1 MPRKKGTTTKKESCT
16 VDIDNSDQDLS
27 DIEYSDEDK
36 DIEKEEKK
44 KNKKTSE
51 KKPSK
56 KKKNEDTPIVTKKQS
71 VQELRDSLNQNLEN
85 KNLDSKKMTKN
96 EYEKRFNELKEL
108 YVKLCKEFTEI
119 QKSLR
124 EKDSEREEV
133 LNNIRELQKSN
144 TNFINSEIK
153 DINLE
158 TTKKETKKTKTVDN
172 QQNLIDRY
180 KSSKSVKK
188 DIIKKPIRDT
198 DMETDDS
205 ESEELSDSETDSDS
219 EKNTDES

>member
-1 MPRKKGTTTKKESCT
+1 
-16 VDIDNSDQDLS
+16 
-27 DIEYSDEDK
+27 
-36 DIEKEEKK
+36 
-44 KNKKTSE
+44 
-51 KKPSK
+51 
-56 KKKNEDTPIVTKKQS
+56 
-71 VQELRDSLNQNLEN
+71 
-85 KNLDSKKMTKN
+85 
-96 EYEKRFNELKEL
+96 
-108 YVKLCKEFTEI
+108 
-119 QKSLR
+119 R